1 MAKAKALNIMKERL
15 SDIVV
20 TGLVL
25 IAAVISG
32 IVVFLKALALL

>member
-1 MAKAKALNIMKERL
+1 MAKAVSIMKERL

-25 IAAVISG
+25 IAAAISALVIL
-32 IVVFLKALALL
+32 LKALALV